1 MVLIHGEMVEVL
13 LVNIK
18 IIKCMEAG
26 LSLGRMVGYTEVN
39 TKTARKKVSV
49 SLPGQR
55 GSNTE
60 DSGNM
65 EYSRAMVY

>member
-26 LSLGRMVGYTEVN
+26 LLLGRMVGYT
-39 TKTARKKVSV
+39 
-49 SLPGQR
+49 
-55 GSNTE
+55 
-60 DSGNM
+60 
-65 EYSRAMVY
+65 